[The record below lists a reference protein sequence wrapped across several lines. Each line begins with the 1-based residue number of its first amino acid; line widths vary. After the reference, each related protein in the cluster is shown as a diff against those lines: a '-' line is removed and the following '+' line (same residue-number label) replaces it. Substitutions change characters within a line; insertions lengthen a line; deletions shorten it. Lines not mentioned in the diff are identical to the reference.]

1 MQLALSLDFFQRV
14 DIGGGSVVTVI
25 AVIVRGRGIIAAAG
39 RQSQYHHQ
47 SHQHRNQFFHVHFH
61 PFLILS
67 RAGAFWVDWFSSGGA
82 SLVDIAYFIT
92 KYSLC
97 QAYL

>member
-1 MQLALSLDFFQRV
+1 MQLAFRLDLFQRIG
-14 DIGGGSVVTVI
+14 IGGGSVVTVI
-25 AVIVRGRGIIAAAG
+25 AAIVRGRGIIAAAG

-47 SHQHRNQFFHVHFH
+47 GHQHRNQFFHFCFH

-97 QAYL
+97 QAVL